1 MQRMAQ
7 YPSAGSAGPYS
18 SAGIAGLAA
27 LALASL
33 VAPLP
38 WLLAALT
45 LCTVL
50 QRYFKW

>member
-1 MQRMAQ
+1 MAQ

-27 LALASL
+27 LALA
-33 VAPLP
+33 PLP